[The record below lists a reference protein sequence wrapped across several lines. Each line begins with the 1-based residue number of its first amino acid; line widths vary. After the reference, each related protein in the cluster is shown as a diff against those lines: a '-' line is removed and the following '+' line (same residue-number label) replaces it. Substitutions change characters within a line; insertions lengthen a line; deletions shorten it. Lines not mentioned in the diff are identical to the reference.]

1 LAGKSGAGS
10 YGAKADNLLRLAAA
24 GFNVPPLYVVP
35 AGTLAQL
42 NDARTRHKLAG
53 GFSAWAKQHH
63 VAAAAVRSSSTVEDA
78 AGQSFA
84 GQFATVLGVRAA
96 DGLLAALETVRD
108 SQPSAAYAPATG
120 HNHNRHHSHGRTSA
134 TSAGAIH
141 AIVQEFI
148 EPDLAGVIFS
158 VNPATGASDFVINLA
173 NGRGTHVVE
182 GEAATQYF
190 ISRLD
195 PTAPP
200 RRVEPSGGGGPAG
213 PPATLTPSQITALT
227 TAVTRIET
235 VFGLPQDVE
244 WAIKGG
250 QLYILQ
256 ARPIT
261 RISHL
266 RLWDSSNIAESF
278 PGIVLPL
285 TFSIARHGYMLAYKS
300 QAQAAGLSWYELEA
314 RHRTLDHMIGIFN
327 GRLYYNLL
335 NWYKFIALFPGS
347 GRNQQFL
354 DAQIA
359 TQGAAAYQESAR
371 RPRGFVAKFA
381 WRVLYRTV
389 FFGRELRH
397 FYARFAR
404 FEAELARLPQVGD
417 TQTLMKQ
424 YALIEQTIIPHFGRT
439 VDNDFFVMT
448 YHGWLKRLLD
458 SALPGRPNHTSILGS
473 ITGVMSA
480 DQAFALYDLA
490 GRLRHDAAALSLLR
504 AGNHAAL
511 DEHLRGTPLARD
523 LAAYIATYGHR
534 FAEDQK
540 IEVPNP
546 TLEPGG
552 LYRLLAAYVQL
563 DATAVKHRLEA
574 SLAATR
580 AAERGLA
587 VRLDPL
593 RRVAYRWLL
602 ARLKHHLRLREKNRL
617 LRGKVYGYLRALFPK
632 VGQALVAEGVLGR
645 PDDVYYLEID
655 ELFAIQEGA
664 FVAGDLRGR
673 VGERRRAYERYR
685 DIPMPERFITQ
696 GLSAL
701 EAAAVPPPVPPA
713 AGPSTA
719 GKSLRGLISSPGTVE
734 GRALVL
740 TEPRIPDEP
749 YDILV
754 AAHTDPGWTPLIAL
768 AKGVIV
774 EHGGLLSHA
783 AIVTRELGIPSIIG
797 VPDATRLI
805 KTGMRVRIN
814 TQTAAVDLLAE

>member
-602 ARLKHHLRLREKNRL
+602 ARLKHHLRL
-617 LRGKVYGYLRALFPK
+617 
-632 VGQALVAEGVLGR
+632 
-645 PDDVYYLEID
+645 
-655 ELFAIQEGA
+655 EGA

-719 GKSLRGLISSPGTVE
+719 GKSLRGLISSPDTVE